1 MGIILA
7 SSSPRR
13 KKILEKLGYSFDIK
27 IPDINEININNLNP
41 IDYVIDVSMRKG
53 LKIHQKYLLLYLF

>member
-13 KKILEKLGYSFDIK
+13 KKILEKLGYNFSIK
-27 IPDINEININNLNP
+27 VPDIDEENINQLNP
-41 IDYVIDVSMRKG
+41 IDM
-53 LKIHQKYLLLYLF
+53 

>member
-13 KKILEKLGYSFDIK
+13 KKILEKLGYKFDIK
-27 IPDINEININNLNP
+27 IPNI
-41 IDYVIDVSMRKG
+41 D
-53 LKIHQKYLLLYLF
+53 

>member
-13 KKILEKLGYSFDIK
+13 KKILEKLGYNFSIK
-27 IPDINEININNLNP
+27 VPDIDEENINELNP

-53 LKIHQKYLLLYLF
+53 

>member
-13 KKILEKLGYSFDIK
+13 KKILEKLGYNF
-27 IPDINEININNLNP
+27 EIVSPNIDEDNINNLNP
-41 IDYVIDVSMRKG
+41 IDT
-53 LKIHQKYLLLYLF
+53 LLMSL